1 MKAKLNH
8 WHRRQADSEMSNRY
22 LVDEIPDKPWAG
34 QRCFIIGGG
43 KSLTGFDFETLRGE
57 NIIAINR
64 AVEYAPF
71 AEIMFS
77 MDSRL
82 YTWYK
87 GRGGRKL
94 PDDAYEKFNAYRGL
108 RIWTDHKEASFE
120 NDVLLVKFIGCN
132 GLLTS
137 LREGIYTGGNSGYAA
152 IQLAVGLGSK
162 EIYLLGYDMDK
173 KGNFHSGYP
182 SGTNGDPEVMGWIE
196 GMNKLAPKLEA
207 AGIQVINMN
216 PKSKL
221 RCFPFGEFKLNTRK
235 GKWKVISF
243 YTEGTGYADE
253 IKNLELSLKS
263 FDIPYKIYKCQP
275 LGSWRRNLNYKSK
288 CILRAMK
295 DYPQTDI
302 VFIDADGIVRQ
313 YPKLFDELTASGAYD
328 IAASFHRFQKQ
339 SGDTDELLSGT
350 LWIQNC
356 QSAKEIIEKWHEI
369 GMEQSKIR
377 HQKCLKLAI
386 DELGKRDKLFRMP
399 YEYTYVF
406 DYQYHEK
413 RDPVIEHFQASRR
426 FRHAV
431 GFGVDMINGQTQ

>member
-1 MKAKLNH
+1 
-8 WHRRQADSEMSNRY
+8 MSNRY
-22 LVDEIPDKPWAG
+22 LVDEIPDKPWVG

-43 KSLTGFDFETLRGE
+43 KSLEGFDFEMLRGE

-120 NDVLLVKFIGCN
+120 NDVLLVKFIGRN

-173 KGNFHSGYP
+173 NGNFHSGYP
-182 SGTNGDPEVMGWIE
+182 TPGSDPETRGWIE
-196 GMNKLAPKLEA
+196 GMNDLAPKLEA
-207 AGIQVINMN
+207 PGIQVINMN

-221 RCFPFGEFKLNTRK
+221 RCFPFGEFKLNKRMC
-235 GKWKVISF
+235 KWKVVSF
-243 YTEGTGYADE
+243 YTEGTGYEKE
-253 IKNLELSLKS
+253 IEALRASLKH
-263 FDIPYKIYKCQP
+263 FGIPFKFYHYPP
-275 LGSWRRNLNYKSK
+275 LETWRANLNYKSQ
-288 CILRAMK
+288 CILKAMK
-295 DYPQTDI
+295 EFPRKDI

-313 YPKLFDELTASGAYD
+313 WPELFDRLTASGTYD
-328 IAASFHRFQKQ
+328 IAAAFHCYHGRG
-339 SGDTDELLSGT
+339 GDNDELLSGT
-350 LWIQNC
+350 LWVKNC
-356 QSAKEIIEKWHEI
+356 KSAREIIECWHKI
-369 GMEQSKIR
+369 GLTHPNIR
-377 HQKCLKLAI
+377 HQKCLKLAV
-386 DELGKRDKLFRMP
+386 DQLDRCDKLYRMP
-399 YEYTYVF
+399 FQYTHIF
-406 DYQYHEK
+406 DYRYPEK
-413 RDPVIEHFQASRR
+413 QMPVIEHFQASRR
-426 FRHAV
+426 FRKQV
-431 GFGVDMINGQTQ
+431 GYGVDMITGQTT

>member
-1 MKAKLNH
+1 MP
-8 WHRRQADSEMSNRY
+8 NRY

-34 QRCFIIGGG
+34 KRCFIIGGG
-43 KSLTGFDFETLRGE
+43 KSLKGFNFDVLKGE
-57 NIIAINR
+57 NVIAINK

-71 AEIMFS
+71 AEVMFS
-77 MDSRL
+77 LDARL
-82 YTWYK
+82 YKWYK
-87 GRGGRKL
+87 GLGGEGL
-94 PDDAYEKFNAYRGL
+94 EIDARQNYNLYRGL
-108 RIWTDHKEASFE
+108 RVWGDSKEAHFE
-120 NDVLLVKFIGCN
+120 NDVLLVKLRGRN
-132 GLLTS
+132 GLADS
-137 LREGIYTGGNSGYAA
+137 LRDGIYTGGNSGYAA
-152 IQLAVGLGSK
+152 LQLAVCLGANP
-162 EIYLLGYDMDK
+162 IYLLGYDMDK

-182 SGTNGDPEVMGWIE
+182 TPGGDPLVRGWIE
-196 GMNKLAPKLEA
+196 GMNRLAIKLKA
-207 AGIQVINMN
+207 AGIQVVNLN

-221 RCFPFGEFKLNTRK
+221 KCFPFGELKLNTRK

-328 IAASFHRFQKQ
+328 IAASFHRFQKR

>member
-1 MKAKLNH
+1 
-8 WHRRQADSEMSNRY
+8 MSNRY
-22 LVDEIPDKPWAG
+22 LIDEIPERPWDG
-34 QRCFIIGGG
+34 KRCFIIGGG
-43 KSLTGFDFETLRGE
+43 KSLKGFNFDVLKGE
-57 NIIAINR
+57 NAIAINR

-71 AEIMFS
+71 AEVMFS
-77 MDSRL
+77 LDARL
-82 YTWYK
+82 YKWYK
-87 GRGGRKL
+87 GIGGEGL
-94 PDDAYEKFNAYRGL
+94 EIDARQNYNLYRGL
-108 RIWTDHKEASFE
+108 RVWGDSKEAHFE
-120 NDVLLVKFIGCN
+120 NDVLLVKLRGRN
-132 GLLTS
+132 GLADS
-137 LREGIYTGGNSGYAA
+137 LRDGIYTGGNSGYAA
-152 IQLAVGLGSK
+152 LQLAVCLGANP
-162 EIYLLGYDMDK
+162 IYLLGYDMDK

-182 SGTNGDPEVMGWIE
+182 TPGGDPLVRGWIE
-196 GMNKLAPKLEA
+196 GMNRLAIKLKA
-207 AGIQVINMN
+207 AGIQVVNLN

-221 RCFPFGEFKLNTRK
+221 KCFPFGELKLNTRK

-356 QSAKEIIEKWHEI
+356 QSAKEIIEKWHKI

-386 DELGKRDKLFRMP
+386 EELGKRDKLFRMP

-406 DYQYHEK
+406 DYHYHEK